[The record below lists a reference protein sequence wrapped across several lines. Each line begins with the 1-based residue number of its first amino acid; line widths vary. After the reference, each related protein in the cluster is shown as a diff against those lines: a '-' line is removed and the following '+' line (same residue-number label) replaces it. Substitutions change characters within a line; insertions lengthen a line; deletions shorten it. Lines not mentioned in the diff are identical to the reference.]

1 MTNEEKYK
9 TPKER
14 TEAFNAFCLVDFK
27 DCKRNGVDC
36 PCFSIIGNCA
46 YAWLSLN
53 AEDASPNNEKKGTK

>member
-53 AEDASPNNEKKGTK
+53 A